1 MEEVPPIRP
10 TVSRIALARFRA
22 SVNLDTLLMVG
33 AVLAVLYL
41 IGIPLLVNIFSAFR
55 GPADFLP
62 FESGAGFT
70 LQNFAN
76 AYTSD
81 KALETLKDTSTF
93 ALGSVALA
101 FVVGASLAWL
111 VERTD
116 IPFHNAIYV
125 LALVPLMIP
134 TISMS
139 LGWILLL
146 GESNGLLNV
155 FIRDLFGLEGTGP
168 FNIFTMYGMIVVQGF
183 AGSTIAFLFL
193 GAAFRNM
200 DPSLE
205 EASAASGASFG
216 TTLRRVTFPILRP
229 SMLSILFLSLIF
241 ALESF
246 EVPLMFGLG
255 ARAQIFASNIYW
267 SLSPAAGLPL
277 YGEMAALSIG
287 FLAIVYLLFFLYA
300 RVTRQAAKFA
310 TVTGKG
316 FRPRRIA
323 LGAWKY
329 VALGFVGA
337 YSLLHLILPVGLLIW
352 ASFLNR
358 FELPSVEALGRVS
371 IESYRVVT
379 NDPLF
384 WSAFRNSLI
393 VGFGS
398 AFIVT
403 SVSMVVAWIVL
414 RSNLRGKSFLDLIAS
429 SSVAIPGVIA
439 GLSFLLFYL
448 TVNRWIPLW
457 GTVWILVLAYSY
469 RLSLAYRFNVAG
481 LTQVSRELEEASRI
495 SGASWA
501 NTLRRIVL
509 PLLAPTLIV
518 VFSLTLFLA
527 LRDFTLALLLNSKDN
542 TVLGVMVWNRFVTNE
557 FGQAAALSVIL
568 AGIMLTLA
576 IILRVFVLRRVR
588 NF

>member
-1 MEEVPPIRP
+1 M
-10 TVSRIALARFRA
+10 
-22 SVNLDTLLMVG
+22 
-33 AVLAVLYL
+33 
-41 IGIPLLVNIFSAFR
+41 
-55 GPADFLP
+55 
-62 FESGAGFT
+62 
-70 LQNFAN
+70 
-76 AYTSD
+76 
-81 KALETLKDTSTF
+81 
-93 ALGSVALA
+93 
-101 FVVGASLAWL
+101 
-111 VERTD
+111 
-116 IPFHNAIYV
+116 
-125 LALVPLMIP
+125 
-134 TISMS
+134 
-139 LGWILLL
+139 
-146 GESNGLLNV
+146 
-155 FIRDLFGLEGTGP
+155 
-168 FNIFTMYGMIVVQGF
+168 
-183 AGSTIAFLFL
+183 
-193 GAAFRNM
+193 
-200 DPSLE
+200 
-205 EASAASGASFG
+205 
-216 TTLRRVTFPILRP
+216 
-229 SMLSILFLSLIF
+229 
-241 ALESF
+241 
-246 EVPLMFGLG
+246 
-255 ARAQIFASNIYW
+255 
-267 SLSPAAGLPL
+267 
-277 YGEMAALSIG
+277 
-287 FLAIVYLLFFLYA
+287 
-300 RVTRQAAKFA
+300 
-310 TVTGKG
+310 
-316 FRPRRIA
+316 
-323 LGAWKY
+323 
-329 VALGFVGA
+329 
-337 YSLLHLILPVGLLIW
+337 
-352 ASFLNR
+352 
-358 FELPSVEALGRVS
+358 EALGRVS